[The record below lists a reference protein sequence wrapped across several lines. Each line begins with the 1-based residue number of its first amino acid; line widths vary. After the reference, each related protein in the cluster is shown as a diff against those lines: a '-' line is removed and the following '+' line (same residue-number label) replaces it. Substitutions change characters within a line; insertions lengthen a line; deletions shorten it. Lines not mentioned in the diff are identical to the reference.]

1 MHRAPHAAVLLLIP
15 LATLATATASVHTT
29 ALARAQAAGPSFT
42 QGAHPRDA
50 SRTLDRYTDD
60 AIDRLRAQAARAGA
74 RQRAELEMHVTSA
87 LLRNLVARAL
97 HPAHG
102 MPPVHADDRQ
112 AGIEALTTLTTPLE
126 LACALRVLDGEG
138 SRPNFIASDA
148 AVRRALFSA
157 LARESTIGQAELVAF
172 AVTGDDPVRQHATDA
187 LPDTLSEAALARL
200 SRLLGSDR
208 ELHINRA
215 ASIASAHASAALIPA
230 LIQAQYAPPR
240 EKKGD
245 EAWIAIG
252 KQTRYVQ
259 NQIPIVG
266 DASTS
271 FQPVLGTIYEGS
283 LLRIMESM
291 VEIYRTEVH
300 ISLARVVEQTTGMP
314 APPLGYDTDRW
325 MTWYRDEFPA
335 LAARHADSIRR
346 AQEEERTVTTPGAR
360 ES

>member
-1 MHRAPHAAVLLLIP
+1 MHPAPGAPAIHAEDRRTGI
-15 LATLATATASVHTT
+15 ATLA
-29 ALARAQAAGPSFT
+29 
-42 QGAHPRDA
+42 
-50 SRTLDRYTDD
+50 
-60 AIDRLRAQAARAGA
+60 RL
-74 RQRAELEMHVTSA
+74 S
-87 LLRNLVARAL
+87 
-97 HPAHG
+97 
-102 MPPVHADDRQ
+102 
-112 AGIEALTTLTTPLE
+112 TPLE
-126 LACALRVLDGEG
+126 LACALKVLDGEG
-138 SRPNFIASDA
+138 SRPNFIACDA
-148 AVRRALFSA
+148 DVRRALFSA
-157 LARESTIGQAELVAF
+157 LARETTIGQAELVAY
-172 AVTGDDPVRQHATDA
+172 AVTGDDPIRQHAADA
-187 LPDTLSEAALARL
+187 LPDTLSDAALARL
-200 SRLLGSDR
+200 AGFLGSDR

-240 EKKGD
+240 ERKGD

-300 ISLARVVEQTTGMP
+300 IGLERVVEQTTGMP

-346 AQEEERTVTTPGAR
+346 ALEEERTVTTPGAR

>member
-15 LATLATATASVHTT
+15 LAAIATATGSVHPSG
-29 ALARAQAAGPSFT
+29 LAGAQDVGLSVVP
-42 QGAHPRDA
+42 GARPTD
-50 SRTLDRYTDD
+50 SLRTLDRYTDD
-60 AIDRLRAQAARAGA
+60 AIERLRAQAARAGA
-74 RQRAELEMHVTSA
+74 RQRAELEMQITSA

-97 HPAHG
+97 HPAPG
-102 MPPVHADDRQ
+102 MPAIRTEDRQ
-112 AGIEALTTLTTPLE
+112 AGIETLAALATPTE
-126 LACALRVLDGEG
+126 LACALKVLDGEG

-157 LARESTIGQAELVAF
+157 LAREATIGQAELVAY
-172 AVTGDDPVRQHATDA
+172 AVTGDDPMRQHAADA
-187 LPDTLSEAALARL
+187 LPDTLSDTALARL
-200 SRLLGSDR
+200 SGLLGSDR

-300 ISLARVVEQTTGMP
+300 IGLARVVEQTTGMP

-325 MTWYRDEFPA
+325 MAWYRDEFPA
-335 LAARHADSIRR
+335 LAARHAESVRR
-346 AQEEERTVTTPGAR
+346 ALEEERTVTTPGAR